1 MELGFYV
8 AVALI
13 LSYVESLVPL
23 SLGIPGMKLGL
34 PNLVVV
40 LLLYER
46 NGVKVTEE
54 QNVSCQVIRDCVL
67 VNGCRVIVSGFLF
80 GNLYGILYALA
91 GAGVSFLAMLLG
103 KRTNLFS
110 VIGVSVL
117 GGVFHNIGQIIV
129 AMLVVETYAV
139 GYYIPALLVAG
150 TITGGML
157 GFLAMELMPYLE
169 RNRR

>member
-8 AVALI
+8 AVALL

-23 SLGIPGMKLGL
+23 SFGIPGMKLGL

-40 LLLYER
+40 LLLYEK
-46 NGVKVTEE
+46 NGTGEAEE
-54 QNVSCQVIRDCVL
+54 QKVSRQAVRDCIL
-67 VNGCRVIVSGFLF
+67 VNGCRIILSGFLF

-91 GAGVSFLAMLLG
+91 GAAVSFLAMLVG
-103 KRTNLFS
+103 RKTHLFS

-139 GYYIPALLVAG
+139 GYYMPVLILAG
-150 TITGGML
+150 TVTGAVL
-157 GFLAMELMPYLE
+157 GLLAMELIPYLE
-169 RNRR
+169 RHRR

>member
-8 AVALI
+8 AVALL

-23 SLGIPGMKLGL
+23 SFGIPGMKLGL

-40 LLLYER
+40 LLLYEK
-46 NGVKVTEE
+46 NDTGEAEGQKVSR
-54 QNVSCQVIRDCVL
+54 QAVWDCIL
-67 VNGCRVIVSGFLF
+67 VNGCRIILSGFLF

-91 GAGVSFLAMLLG
+91 GAAVSFLAMLAG
-103 KRTNLFS
+103 RKTHLFS

-139 GYYIPALLVAG
+139 GYYMPALIFAG
-150 TITGGML
+150 TITGGVL
-157 GFLAMELMPYLE
+157 GLLAMELIPYLE
-169 RNRR
+169 RHRR